1 MLFHLT
7 KLVVNMHIKKVKG
20 IRSLDYWREAHKT
33 FFTNEL
39 KNINQDFQKDMEVV
53 CEEFELVYK

>member
-1 MLFHLT
+1 M
-7 KLVVNMHIKKVKG
+7 NMHIKKVKG